1 MMINRLAWQAFQYS
15 GLVSYLMNISLP
27 WAKLCGV
34 VEWRECGGSKY
45 GWWWW
50 CSGWWPMWR
59 PALWT
64 PCPCWACKLV
74 TEPVRLAML
83 ELLLLEFGWD
93 EPTSAWVVPSFCN
106 LGFRGPRSCCTA
118 KNVQNYSIS
127 NGFVKSQFP
136 WVKLLVGPKKGQ
148 WTATFTFYYFS
159 KIKTKLGIFHQ
170 LPSQYLNSVTWPFIN
185 QLITFFLLFSKSS
198 RKLKLQ
204 KDSEMNQPMPEKYR
218 LFAIW
223 DCVDPAHVAK
233 LKEKINILYNSKA
246 SVAV

>member
-1 MMINRLAWQAFQYS
+1 MSHWHQQMVDGAEFWISCKWLQALRKASQWQLIKCSAPSTICWRLCDIRIGRCKSCLRGSSRIYMMINRLAWQAFQYS
-15 GLVSYLMNISLP
+15 GLVSYLMTISLP

-118 KNVQNYSIS
+118 KKRTKSI
-127 NGFVKSQFP
+127 
-136 WVKLLVGPKKGQ
+136 
-148 WTATFTFYYFS
+148 
-159 KIKTKLGIFHQ
+159 
-170 LPSQYLNSVTWPFIN
+170 PF
-185 QLITFFLLFSKSS
+185 
-198 RKLKLQ
+198 
-204 KDSEMNQPMPEKYR
+204 
-218 LFAIW
+218 
-223 DCVDPAHVAK
+223 
-233 LKEKINILYNSKA
+233 
-246 SVAV
+246 